1 MELNLRKARKL
12 EGKIAKHIE
21 AATLKGEVQV
31 RVKGGLLAAKDQLL
45 EAGSTLLIDLEN
57 LRKLNEAR
65 FDIRQNIAVA
75 NEDVG
80 VTALMTV
87 REKLKAK
94 SQLLMKL
101 MSVEV
106 APPNEVVSD
115 LLETKAKELDSG
127 NGRGYG
133 RTEVTVG
140 VSVVSE
146 PVRVAINE
154 EIKSTVKELEDV
166 EDQLAQR
173 NLGSGIT
180 LSEETV
186 VLLKANALI

>member
-45 EAGSTLLIDLEN
+45 EAGSTLLHDLEN

-65 FDIRQNIAVA
+65 FTIRKNIAAA
-75 NEDVG
+75 NESVG
-80 VTALMTV
+80 ITNLMTQ
-87 REKLKAK
+87 RESLKAK
-94 SQLLMKL
+94 TQLLMKL

-115 LLETKAKELDSG
+115 LLESKAKELDSG

-146 PVRVAINE
+146 PVREAINE
-154 EIKSTVKELEDV
+154 EIKSTTKGLEDV
-166 EDQLAQR
+166 EDLLAQK
-173 NLGSGIT
+173 NLGSNVTI
-180 LSEETV
+180 SEETV
-186 VLLKANALI
+186 ALLKANALI